1 MKHALARA
9 YAIGVH
15 PGAAVAAAGFSGLK
29 CYNPVQKAAK
39 APDAKAPDAVVK
51 LMLGTVMQATDPDT
65 GATVDLDI
73 DEAIEAS
80 DKFFQSAQGKGKQSA
95 TPMFKALRALAVALA
110 QV

>member
-1 MKHALARA
+1 LKHALARA

-29 CYNPVQKAAK
+29 CYNPVQKA
-39 APDAKAPDAVVK
+39 AKAPDAVVK